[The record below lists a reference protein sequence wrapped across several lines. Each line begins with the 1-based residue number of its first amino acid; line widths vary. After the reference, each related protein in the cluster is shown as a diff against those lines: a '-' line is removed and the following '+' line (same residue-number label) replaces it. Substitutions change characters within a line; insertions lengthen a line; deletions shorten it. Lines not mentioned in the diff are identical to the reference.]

1 MIKILFLILHKITPM
16 HIEQLRTYCISKKGV
31 TEHFP
36 FDVDTLVFKVMDKMF
51 ALVPLSKWERG
62 EKWLNL
68 KCNPEKAVE
77 LREEFEAIKP
87 GYHMSKKH
95 WNTITVNEDVSDEMI
110 IELID
115 HSYDL
120 VVAGLTK
127 KAKAELA
134 NL

>member
-1 MIKILFLILHKITPM
+1 M
-16 HIEQLRTYCISKKGV
+16 
-31 TEHFP
+31 
-36 FDVDTLVFKVMDKMF
+36 
-51 ALVPLSKWERG
+51 
-62 EKWLNL
+62 NL